1 MLSCKKKERNRRE
14 KEGKGKRKLYRGTE
28 QSHFIIC
35 SFRFISLHF
44 DTPYVETNV
53 ETFCDILEFLVQNSN
68 STYLSV
74 RLETDYLSVSSGS
87 YELSVD
93 RDVLSVSHNR
103 KDLSVFILY
112 DRDRRSVCCTPHAHI
127 IHFTVL

>member
-93 RDVLSVSHNR
+93 RDVLSVTTG
-103 KDLSVFILY
+103 KICLFLFYTTGIDDLSVA
-112 DRDRRSVCCTPHAHI
+112 PHTHI
-127 IHFTVL
+127 